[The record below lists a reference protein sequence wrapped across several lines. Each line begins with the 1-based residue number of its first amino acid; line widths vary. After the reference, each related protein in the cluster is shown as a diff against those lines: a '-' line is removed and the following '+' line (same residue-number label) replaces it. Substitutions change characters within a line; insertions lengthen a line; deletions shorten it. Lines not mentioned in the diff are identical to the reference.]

1 MFLFRNKTHLK
12 IILKNPTL
20 SAALEVDTNFIHL
33 SSSDDVTSAEH
44 GRVFG
49 TILEGFIITPSKV

>member
-12 IILKNPTL
+12 IILKNLTL
-20 SAALEVDTNFIHL
+20 SAALEVDTNFTHL

-44 GRVFG
+44 DRVLG